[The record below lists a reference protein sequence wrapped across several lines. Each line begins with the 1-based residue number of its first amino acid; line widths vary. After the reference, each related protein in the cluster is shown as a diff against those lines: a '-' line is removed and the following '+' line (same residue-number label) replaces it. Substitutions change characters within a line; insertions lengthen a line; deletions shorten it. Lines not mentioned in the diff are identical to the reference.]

1 MKVEKESLV
10 KLEYET
16 YVDGKLVDSSKMH
29 KPIEVVYGHTDISPE
44 LDKNIKGKS
53 EGYSFEIKQ
62 TVNSKPVRAEFT
74 YDTFDEDT
82 LELMKRDKS
91 IELELNKF
99 WYPFKV
105 IEANEDA
112 NIVVLEYEDPFA
124 GKNVLHKL
132 KIISVQHLDMVK
144 KDVKEKDSE
153 EDED

>member
-1 MKVEKESLV
+1 
-10 KLEYET
+10 
-16 YVDGKLVDSSKMH
+16 
-29 KPIEVVYGHTDISPE
+29 
-44 LDKNIKGKS
+44 
-53 EGYSFEIKQ
+53 
-62 TVNSKPVRAEFT
+62 
-74 YDTFDEDT
+74 
-82 LELMKRDKS
+82 MKRDKS
-91 IELELNKF
+91 KELELNKF

-112 NIVVLEYEDPFA
+112 NVVVLEYEDPFA